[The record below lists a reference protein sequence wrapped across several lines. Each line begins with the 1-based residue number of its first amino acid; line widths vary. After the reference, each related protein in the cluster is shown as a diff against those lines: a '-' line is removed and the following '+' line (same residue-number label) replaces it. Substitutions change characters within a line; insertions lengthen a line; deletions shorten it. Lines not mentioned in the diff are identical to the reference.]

1 MGFLAA
7 AAPFI
12 AAGASIV
19 KGVGGF
25 MAGKANQKA
34 ANAQARDEINASTAQ
49 ESQVRQQARTK
60 MGQQI
65 AAQWGNGLEGG
76 TGSALDALAQSQI
89 EAALDV
95 AEVRKQGV
103 SKYQSL
109 RAQGK
114 QAATQGAFDLAGGL
128 LGAASSFANSKT
140 DWAQARS
147 GTTPASKSVAG

>member
-19 KGVGGF
+19 KGVGGY
-25 MAGKANQKA
+25 MAGRANKKA
-34 ANAQARDEINASTAQ
+34 ADAQARSEINASTAQ
-49 ESQVRQQARTK
+49 ESQIRQQARAK

-65 AAQWGNGLEGG
+65 AGQWGNGLEGG

-95 AEVRKQGV
+95 MEVRKQGV
-103 SKYQSL
+103 SQYQAL

-114 QAATQGAFDLAGGL
+114 QAARQGAFDLAGGL
-128 LGAASSFANSKT
+128 LGAASSVSGSQT

-147 GTTPASKSVAG
+147 GTTG